1 MIDNLWRNFLR
12 GEIVSLEKKLIQEAL
27 DNFFSFAIKNKLS
40 DVDPNYNDAFRVA
53 VSTTDL
59 QRINPVW
66 QQKFDFKF

>member
-12 GEIVSLEKKLIQEAL
+12 GEIVSLEKKLIQEGL
-27 DNFFSFAIKNKLS
+27 DNFFSFSIKNKLS

-66 QQKFDFKF
+66 QQKFD